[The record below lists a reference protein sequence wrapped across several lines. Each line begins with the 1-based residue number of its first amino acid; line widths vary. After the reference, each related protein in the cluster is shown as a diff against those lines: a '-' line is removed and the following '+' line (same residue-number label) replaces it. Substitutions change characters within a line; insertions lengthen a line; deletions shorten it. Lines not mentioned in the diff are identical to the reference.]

1 MRALRDE
8 MHEMR
13 FEIRSSV
20 ARDCSATAKATQAV
34 AEAQKQLLELSAAH
48 SGARGGGGASS
59 SIDLEQRMKRL
70 EVEVMAS
77 QEALQV
83 PLTRELNHPSPLNS
97 SPHLAQWV
105 PLSPVS
111 CLR

>member
-83 PLTRELNHPSPLNS
+83 PLITFDLQANHPTGELPLMTMEVR
-97 SPHLAQWV
+97 HA
-105 PLSPVS
+105 LSTTP
-111 CLR
+111 